1 MTIPAQP
8 EPSDADR
15 FATRPKQRKA
25 EVTNATDNKLRGLR
39 TKVRAQA
46 MAALA
51 VPTKAQLKNGEWEL
65 LLHVPGNR
73 TEAVWL
79 LTKGEGGLFE
89 QAKAD
94 DRTLDPETVD
104 EQFGDAKERHETDIR
119 RRAVLAQHGIR
130 ST

>member
-1 MTIPAQP
+1 MTTIP
-8 EPSDADR
+8 EPPDATR

-39 TKVRAQA
+39 TKARAQA

-94 DRTLDPETVD
+94 DRLLDPETVD
-104 EQFGDAKERHETDIR
+104 EQFDDAKERHETDIR
-119 RRAVLAQHGIR
+119 RRVVLAQHGIR
-130 ST
+130 PT

>member
-1 MTIPAQP
+1 VIPEP
-8 EPSDADR
+8 RSEPSDATK

-25 EVTNATDNKLRGLR
+25 EVTNATDNEMGNLRR
-39 TKVRAQA
+39 KARAQA

-89 QAKAD
+89 QHEAD
-94 DRTLDPETVD
+94 DRTLDPEAVA
-104 EQFGDAKERHETDIR
+104 EQFGDAKERYETDIR

-130 ST
+130 PT